1 MTDTDPAPPAYTSG
15 CGNVTVV
22 DGGSPTPIVR
32 LATEAVRMPA
42 RDLAELITYTARDAA
57 DAARAAQAPADSA
70 PGSAADALAQLKDL
84 RDSLRENGLKAVI
97 ERNRARFGADDDL
110 PPEDPRVQSRS
121 ALSSEYPIGNLDMA
135 IAMLERFQVAQ
146 GGRAPEPAPD
156 VAVGTATS
164 PEGDVTVES
173 NGEYPIAR
181 LLLGI
186 HARELGPDALAK
198 EINETTARATADL
211 AERQRAGIDAMGLPL
226 TMDQVDGMPAEAQA
240 FARKSIG
247 QAAFL
252 RQDHDEQIRR
262 LRGQ

>member
-1 MTDTDPAPPAYTSG
+1 
-15 CGNVTVV
+15 
-22 DGGSPTPIVR
+22 
-32 LATEAVRMPA
+32 
-42 RDLAELITYTARDAA
+42 
-57 DAARAAQAPADSA
+57 
-70 PGSAADALAQLKDL
+70 
-84 RDSLRENGLKAVI
+84 
-97 ERNRARFGADDDL
+97 
-110 PPEDPRVQSRS
+110 
-121 ALSSEYPIGNLDMA
+121 MA